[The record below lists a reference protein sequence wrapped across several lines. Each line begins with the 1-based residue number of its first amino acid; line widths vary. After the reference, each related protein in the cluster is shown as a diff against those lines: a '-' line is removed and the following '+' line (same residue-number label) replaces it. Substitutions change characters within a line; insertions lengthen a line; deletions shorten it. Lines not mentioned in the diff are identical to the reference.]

1 MSFLVFLK
9 IGIEV
14 AKICGFLV
22 GPPILR
28 LDQLLLRA
36 IVAVVLH
43 LLHGGHSQPTR
54 RSPSIHP
61 AVQQISIL
69 ETNNGDTVARYK
81 SIDFL

>member
-43 LLHGGHSQPTR
+43 LLHGGHSQPTEGGA
-54 RSPSIHP
+54 PL
-61 AVQQISIL
+61 SIL
-69 ETNNGDTVARYK
+69 QSNKYQYLKPTMETPWLGIN
-81 SIDFL
+81 L